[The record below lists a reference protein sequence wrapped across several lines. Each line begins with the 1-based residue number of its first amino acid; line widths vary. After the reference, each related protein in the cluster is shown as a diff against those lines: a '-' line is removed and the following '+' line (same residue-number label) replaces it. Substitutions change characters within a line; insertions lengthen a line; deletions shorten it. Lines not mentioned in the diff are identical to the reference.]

1 MKSLRRQNSLTT
13 LLILAISGCY
23 VVDKYLGVD
32 LFSRFALAGSIY
44 PEHHQYY
51 RFLTVAL
58 VHGGLTHILFNMIA
72 LYQLG
77 TIIENAMGE
86 MRYIMILFASLMVG
100 SAFSWKFMP
109 PNGVAVGASG
119 MIFGLFGAM
128 LVLGKRIGLN
138 YNAVLGTVLIN
149 LALPFFV
156 SNIDWHAHVGGLIGG
171 ALATT
176 IIAPTKRF

>member
-1 MKSLRRQNSLTT
+1 MKFNRQNSLTT
-13 LLILAISGCY
+13 LLILAISLCY
-23 VVDKYLGVD
+23 VANAYLGIN
-32 LFSRFALAGSIY
+32 LFEKFALAGSGW
-44 PEHHQYY
+44 PQHHEYY

-58 VHGGLTHILFNMIA
+58 VHGGLTHILFNMLA

-77 TIIENAMGE
+77 SIIENALGE
-86 MRYIMILFASLMVG
+86 VRYVMILFASLLAG

-128 LVLGKRIGLN
+128 LVIGKRVGLN
-138 YNAVLGTVLIN
+138 YNAVLGTIILN

-171 ALATT
+171 ALATSLIT
-176 IIAPTKRF
+176 VGSKF